1 MTNPIVDFL
10 EKRKQKPLKEAKK
23 PVAEIEQEFK
33 IAVWGA
39 SAANR
44 ASQLS
49 LVSHPGKFSHPDA
62 RITPVLFTGEYM
74 PDGYV
79 RSGNANAGQDV
90 VGNAAALD
98 VYAFLSVVLDDG
110 RNVLEHF
117 EANSIELKT
126 MLAVDDETFAT
137 WRTAFL
143 QIKAVDEG
151 AKTHTNVKQVY
162 FPIADNTEDYHL
174 LSVLYPS
181 GLMNTHRERIR
192 QMKFSD
198 ASKAA
203 RKARNEQKYHEHGFA
218 DLPDVLTQHFGG
230 TKPQNISKLN
240 SNNGGEAWLLSCF
253 PPELDETRPHLPK
266 RDFFRS
272 LRLDKDSRFLLEAL
286 RRLLVA
292 GDKNAEITRQKFLPQ
307 RDAILEQLFDWVLLK
322 AQQLQNYDA
331 GWSSREGFAL
341 PEVQRVW
348 LDQGYFSNRDTVDDW
363 QERIADSITQWV
375 INRHKGNVKKR
386 SPNVVMGDLEVKK
399 FQPLCFE
406 RLQQAE
412 ALA

>member
-23 PVAEIEQEFK
+23 PVAEIEQEFQ

-44 ASQLS
+44 AAQLS

-62 RITPVLFTGEYM
+62 RITPVLFAGEYAA
-74 PDGYV
+74 DGYV

-117 EANSIELKT
+117 EANSAALKAL
-126 MLAVDDETFAT
+126 LAVGEETFAA

-143 QIKAVDEG
+143 QIKAVDGG

-162 FPIADNTEDYHL
+162 FPVAEGYHL

-181 GLMNTHRERIR
+181 GLMTEHRERLR
-192 QMKFSD
+192 QMKFSE
-198 ASKAA
+198 ATKAA
-203 RKARNEQKYHEHGFA
+203 REARRKELFHEQGFA
-218 DLPDVLTQHFGG
+218 DMTGLLTLHFGG

-240 SNNGGEAWLLSCF
+240 SNNGGEAWLMPCF
-253 PPELDETRPHLPK
+253 PPELQQHYLHLPK
-266 RDFFRS
+266 ADFFQW
-272 LRLDKDSRFLLEAL
+272 LRWDADWSEIITALHKLLQTDYNNVEIRQYRQ
-286 RRLLVA
+286 RR
-292 GDKNAEITRQKFLPQ
+292 I
-307 RDAILEQLFDWVLLK
+307 EQLFDWVMGRAVLL
-322 AQQLQNYDA
+322 QQQPA
-331 GWSSREGFAL
+331 GWSGAEGFRL
-341 PEVQRVW
+341 PAAQRFW
-348 LDQGYFSNRDTVDDW
+348 LDATYRESNPAPEQW
-363 QERIADSITQWV
+363 QETITRSMSEWV
-375 INRHKGNVKKR
+375 VTSYKRFRKKQ
-386 SPNVVMGDLEVKK
+386 GDAVSLGEIEVKA
-399 FQPLCFE
+399 F
-406 RLQQAE
+406 QAE
-412 ALA
+412 MLGYAREHEEFLL

>member
-23 PVAEIEQEFK
+23 PVAEIEQDFQ

-44 ASQLS
+44 AAQLS

-62 RITPVLFTGEYM
+62 RITPVLFAGEYA

-110 RNVLEHF
+110 RSVLEHF
-117 EANSIELKT
+117 EANSASLKAL
-126 MLAVDDETFAT
+126 LAVGEETFAA

-143 QIKAVDEG
+143 QIKAVDGG

-162 FPIADNTEDYHL
+162 FPVAEGYHL

-181 GLMNTHRERIR
+181 GLMTEHRERLR
-192 QMKFSD
+192 QMKFSE
-198 ASKAA
+198 ATKAA
-203 RKARNEQKYHEHGFA
+203 REARRKELFHEQGFA
-218 DLPDVLTQHFGG
+218 DMTGLLTLHFGG

-240 SNNGGEAWLLSCF
+240 SNNGGEAWLMPCF
-253 PPELDETRPHLPK
+253 PPELQQHYLHLPK
-266 RDFFRS
+266 ADFFQW
-272 LRLDKDSRFLLEAL
+272 LRWDADWSEIITALHKLLQTDYNNVEIRQYRQ
-286 RRLLVA
+286 RR
-292 GDKNAEITRQKFLPQ
+292 I
-307 RDAILEQLFDWVLLK
+307 EQLFDWVMGRAVLL
-322 AQQLQNYDA
+322 QQQPA
-331 GWSSREGFAL
+331 GWSGAEGFRL
-341 PEVQRVW
+341 PAAQRFW
-348 LDQGYFSNRDTVDDW
+348 LDAAYRESNSAPEQW
-363 QERIADSITQWV
+363 QETITRSMSEWV
-375 INRHKGNVKKR
+375 VTSYKRFRKKQ
-386 SPNVVMGDLEVKK
+386 GDAVSLGEIEVKA
-399 FQPLCFE
+399 F
-406 RLQQAE
+406 QAE
-412 ALA
+412 MLGYAREHEEFLL